1 MHMRPAHG
9 HQLNTTQSHQPHVQ
23 QRRPVTVTSAAAA
36 AAAAAASYGA
46 CGSSTHCGNGSGAG
60 PSTSMGIRKSGIS
73 SSGMPISMTMG
84 LGTGGRVTTDGH
96 SSVSGDCISAGN
108 NGTNGNDNA
117 MAMGI
122 PGSGIRKNK
131 SKTKLKA
138 STKVSTA
145 EAVRMAAQMDR
156 PPTRRSSKGGWTC
169 EEDDMLRVVVMEHAE
184 KNWKDI
190 ACALNR
196 SFPGSNRNDVQCLHR
211 WQKVL
216 QPGLKKGPW
225 TPHEDET
232 ITRLVGTLGASK
244 WSLIAKQ
251 LPGRIGKQCRERW
264 FNHLN
269 PDINKNPWTD
279 TEERILQEAHAKF
292 GNKWAIIAKYLP
304 GRTDNAIK
312 NHYNATKRRAATRR
326 GRKPKAGSSNA
337 GSSGHTNNIN
347 GKTTPSPTLSEV
359 NTSTTT
365 TAAAATAAAEAAAA
379 EAAAAAAAAAA
390 VVSIDSTPDLINSTE
405 SDGNGNVGINQ
416 SAAEPSTSNA
426 IAQQQTTSGEAGEQ
440 STARTLTTATTTRMA
455 STTDD
460 GTTDEMKATE
470 INLTTDNTETMATN
484 AARLGSRV
492 PPPLNLCGSERVGN
506 STAHGHGGHHHHHH
520 SAAYSGGGVPLA
532 DVTNKAPMTTTGTA
546 TAAPVHEHEHEHGL
560 LNSTTAAAA
569 AAIAGGENI
578 AQEKMKEYHNSNTH
592 THGGMMMG
600 YGNYGMY
607 GTLQQRRLKRLSS
620 PGSAIRRAAKRV
632 KSGNQMN
639 QSHSSPPTPSPRH
652 QHMTDE
658 NVDARN
664 MDVSRGGVETPRNQ
678 QHSNTLVTTSSH
690 DMDMTLDGTVMSPL
704 GVVGDDGAMMSN
716 FAAYMNDVDLIMTP
730 KGAAIHGS
738 GGVVSVGRSGVGGR
752 DDASGTPVQL
762 DTPVSRG
769 QFSRIMIARDTP
781 TRDTLSRT
789 RGEERDSSDQRS
801 PSMMMT
807 TSATAR
813 RLHESSPE
821 FHFQILT
828 PRGGGARHDHD
839 HHGHGSLLD
848 DALVETPQRFLTPAR
863 SRLRIEG
870 NSNNSDVGIVGS
882 GDDGN
887 RRDVEMGNNNGSKKK
902 HSDIGNRNQNDDR
915 SAVDPR
921 DENVDI
927 TTRKD
932 DRVRLGGTQD
942 NDSTPR
948 RIAST
953 TRTDGNSERFHQ
965 SEPSVLTATESERRQ
980 EDNAAATTM
989 TSTKIKVENA
999 DSKPIPNVDDSSSQG
1014 PGDGRVESSDVHANT
1029 ISKADDRD
1037 GQVIPNASHGDGDKH
1052 MAAATSMSL
1061 SLNDNDDDPDNA
1073 TKTPTVTRRVYT
1085 RNNHDDNN
1093 DVININDDNDLSNN
1107 NNNANHCPE
1116 GGNSLVSTTF
1126 TTPPRLLFAGSRGS
1140 ELRMNVHLSG
1150 GIGASPGS
1158 AFAHGAGSLGLR
1170 SPFLNSSPRGAFTP
1184 GVVMMGL
1191 GGAGGHQTPATATRS
1206 AAGPGTIGKRLMYG
1220 LTPRDDHRSGSTG
1233 TGTGASLERTK
1244 DQQDKEAGAVAG
1256 AAGSAS
1262 GSAGMLPPMF
1272 SPPPSSTGHGSAQH
1286 QMVTVTGMLQD
1297 DGIGGMGMG
1306 MGLGMGLG
1314 LGGHDEWMT
1323 KRQLFAC
1330 PTPTQVTRSTKRRG
1344 TDDDD
1349 DDDEDGVGIG
1359 ADVGADMKRDITMAD
1374 ADEDDRSGG
1383 SRNKGG
1389 SERKTTETV
1398 ELEEEVSKEDSEGRT
1413 GEGGNDEAGETE
1425 AEKQAKGCA
1434 DIREDSSSKEGA
1446 VHLGGRATDHVGEN
1460 DKKKVNTVGSRD
1472 TGGC

>member
-1 MHMRPAHG
+1 M
-9 HQLNTTQSHQPHVQ
+9 
-23 QRRPVTVTSAAAA
+23 
-36 AAAAAASYGA
+36 
-46 CGSSTHCGNGSGAG
+46 
-60 PSTSMGIRKSGIS
+60 
-73 SSGMPISMTMG
+73 SMTMG
-84 LGTGGRVTTDGH
+84 LGASGRGTTDGH

-108 NGTNGNDNA
+108 NGTSSNDNV

-131 SKTKLKA
+131 SKMKLKA

-269 PDINKNPWTD
+269 PDINKNPWTE

-326 GRKPKAGSSNA
+326 GRKPKAGSS
-337 GSSGHTNNIN
+337 SGGQTINNN
-347 GKTTPSPTLSEV
+347 SKTVPSPTLSEA

-365 TAAAATAAAEAAAA
+365 TAAAATAAAAN
-379 EAAAAAAAAAA
+379 AAAAAAAAAA
-390 VVSIDSTPDLINSTE
+390 VVSIDTTPDFINSTE
-405 SDGNGNVGINQ
+405 SDRNGKVGTSQ
-416 SAAEPSTSNA
+416 SAVEVSTSKGA
-426 IAQQQTTSGEAGEQ
+426 VHQQQTSKGETGEQ
-440 STARTLTTATTTRMA
+440 GGARTLTTATTRMT
-455 STTDD
+455 STTGD
-460 GTTDEMKATE
+460 GIKVEMKATE
-470 INLTTDNTETMATN
+470 IDLTTDNTETITTN
-484 AARLGSRV
+484 AARLGARV

-506 STAHGHGGHHHHHH
+506 SGAHGHGGHHHHHH

-532 DVTNKAPMTTTGTA
+532 DVTNKAPTTATGTA
-546 TAAPVHEHEHEHGL
+546 TTAPVHENEREHGL
-560 LNSTTAAAA
+560 INSTTTTAAS
-569 AAIAGGENI
+569 AIAGSEKIG
-578 AQEKMKEYHNSNTH
+578 QEKMKEYHNNNVHS
-592 THGGMMMG
+592 HGGMMMG

-607 GTLQQRRLKRLSS
+607 GSLQQRRLKRLSS
-620 PGSAIRRAAKRV
+620 PGSAVRRATKRV
-632 KSGNQMN
+632 KSSSQLN

-658 NVDARN
+658 NVDAR
-664 MDVSRGGVETPRNQ
+664 MDISDGGVETPRNQ

-690 DMDMTLDGTVMSPL
+690 DMDMALDGAVMSPL
-704 GVVGDDGAMMSN
+704 GVGGVVGDDGAMMSN
-716 FAAYMNDVDLIMTP
+716 FAAYMNGVDLIMTP

-738 GGVVSVGRSGVGGR
+738 GGVGSGGRSSAGGR
-752 DDASGTPVQL
+752 GDATGTPVPL

-781 TRDTLSRT
+781 TKDTFART
-789 RGEERDSSDQRS
+789 RSEERDSTDQRS
-801 PSMMMT
+801 PSIMMT

-821 FHFQILT
+821 FHIQICT
-828 PRGGGARHDHD
+828 PRGGAPRHDQD

-848 DALVETPQRFLTPAR
+848 DALVEMPQRFVTPAR

-870 NSNNSDVGIVGS
+870 SSNNNDVGV
-882 GDDGN
+882 DGN
-887 RRDVEMGNNNGSKKK
+887 NDVDMEDDNGSKQNK
-902 HSDIGNRNQNDDR
+902 DETGNRNQNDGR
-915 SAVDPR
+915 NNADPR
-921 DENVDI
+921 DGNVNV

-932 DRVRLGGTQD
+932 ARVSLNGIENG
-942 NDSTPR
+942 DSTPR
-948 RIAST
+948 RISTT
-953 TRTDGNSERFHQ
+953 TRTDGNRECIEQNKASTLTTMEPERQ
-965 SEPSVLTATESERRQ
+965 Q
-980 EDNAAATTM
+980 EDKPAATTP
-989 TSTKIKVENA
+989 TKIESEKVN
-999 DSKPIPNVDDSSSQG
+999 SKPIPNVDDSSPSQG
-1014 PGDGRVESSDVHANT
+1014 PGDGRVEISDAHANT
-1029 ISKADDRD
+1029 SSKADGHDD
-1037 GQVIPNASHGDGDKH
+1037 QGAGDKH
-1052 MAAATSMSL
+1052 MAAATSLPL
-1061 SLNDNDDDPDNA
+1061 SMNDNDDPDNS
-1073 TKTPTVTRRVYT
+1073 TKTPMATRRVHSSDN
-1085 RNNHDDNN
+1085 RGADDSN
-1093 DVININDDNDLSNN
+1093 DVINIDDDNHLSNN
-1107 NNNANHCPE
+1107 NNNTNVNGPE

-1140 ELRMNVHLSG
+1140 ALRMNVHLSG
-1150 GIGASPGS
+1150 GIGASPSS

-1191 GGAGGHQTPATATRS
+1191 GAAGHQTPATATRS
-1206 AAGPGTIGKRLMYG
+1206 AAGAGTIGKRLMYG

-1233 TGTGASLERTK
+1233 AGTGTSVERTK
-1244 DQQDKEAGAVAG
+1244 EQQQEDQEVGAAAG
-1256 AAGSAS
+1256 AASSGS

-1272 SPPPSSTGHGSAQH
+1272 SPPPSSSGHGSAHH

-1297 DGIGGMGMG
+1297 DGIGGMGI
-1306 MGLGMGLG
+1306 GLGMGLG
-1314 LGGHDEWMT
+1314 LGAHDEWMT

-1330 PTPTQVTRSTKRRG
+1330 STPTQVTRSAKRRG
-1344 TDDDD
+1344 ASDNDDD
-1349 DDDEDGVGIG
+1349 DDDEGRVGIG
-1359 ADVGADMKRDITMAD
+1359 MDEGADVKRGVTMAN
-1374 ADEDDRSGG
+1374 ANEDDGGG
-1383 SRNKGG
+1383 SRSNKNGG
-1389 SERKTTETV
+1389 ERKMTGTV
-1398 ELEEEVSKEDSEGRT
+1398 DVEEVSKEGSEGRT
-1413 GEGGNDEAGETE
+1413 GDGGNEEAGGTE
-1425 AEKQAKGCA
+1425 AEKQAEGCA
-1434 DIREDSSSKEGA
+1434 DMREDSSSKEGV

-1460 DKKKVNTVGSRD
+1460 DKEKVNTVGSGD
-1472 TGGC
+1472 TGVC